1 MSTSENFLPPFNL
14 AETPSKRRNKVRCQI
29 RNYDVP
35 ATPEERVRQRVL
47 HWLINTKGWTTT
59 LIQLERA
66 YAWESD
72 ANRSYIKPDI
82 ELLDEDGGIV
92 IVVECKHEDVP
103 LSKAVDDQAIEYA
116 IKSGAEYI
124 WVTNGEQ
131 HKFLVPNKRGGWK
144 AVSSIAPLGETYE
157 PPTGRIAFPDVRDAA
172 DVERYLDEM
181 GLGLLNNQQ
190 LVAERRFTL
199 ALYKAIFEV
208 FAEKK
213 RVPYSYD
220 GVHLLEYVG
229 AAFHQFTTP
238 GGFYYAR
245 YADFVA
251 ATRGRVE
258 AMSIAINMWD
268 AESIRLCVGASKA
281 GRQHHALQA
290 DFTKYCFWDEGRQ
303 RWDVWHDGRMQHVPN
318 AVVLKAV
325 REANCGHW
333 IYVDDDGKE
342 WAYLGSLPVAESVR
356 WANSKEFVANLL
368 HYGIIRTNLREA
380 REHAK
385 ARSGR

>member
-1 MSTSENFLPPFNL
+1 MSTSENFLPAFHL
-14 AETPSKRRNKVRCQI
+14 AETPGERRNKVRCQI

-72 ANRSYIKPDI
+72 ASRSHIKPDI
-82 ELLDEDGGIV
+82 ELLDENGGV
-92 IVVECKHEDVP
+92 VVVVECKHEDVP

-116 IKSGAEYI
+116 IKSEAEYI

-131 HKFLVPNKRGGWK
+131 HKFLVPNNKGGGWK

-190 LVAERRFTL
+190 MVAERRFTL

-208 FAEKK
+208 FCREEAGA
-213 RVPYSYD
+213 V
-220 GVHLLEYVG
+220 LLRRCPF
-229 AAFHQFTTP
+229 A
-238 GGFYYAR
+238 
-245 YADFVA
+245 
-251 ATRGRVE
+251 
-258 AMSIAINMWD
+258 
-268 AESIRLCVGASKA
+268 
-281 GRQHHALQA
+281 
-290 DFTKYCFWDEGRQ
+290 
-303 RWDVWHDGRMQHVPN
+303 
-318 AVVLKAV
+318 
-325 REANCGHW
+325 
-333 IYVDDDGKE
+333 
-342 WAYLGSLPVAESVR
+342 
-356 WANSKEFVANLL
+356 
-368 HYGIIRTNLREA
+368 
-380 REHAK
+380 
-385 ARSGR
+385 